1 MKESGFSDPE
11 ALTGEERQ
19 RLRRLEE
26 EVQRLRRTNEVLLD
40 RVEHRINVEGGAF
53 AAFQVASN
61 LEKTVADRTTELRRL
76 NERLEHELQLRRSF
90 EAALLRAKTQAEEAT
105 ASRTRFLAAASHD
118 LRQPLNAAIL
128 YLASIDRDGLE
139 QADAES
145 LRGIG
150 LALENLNSLLS
161 ALLDISRLD
170 SGGLQPEPD
179 DFPLHTLLQRLARE
193 YEPVA
198 QVKGLDLRVLAT
210 NAVVHSD
217 IMLLETVLRNLLSNA
232 IKYTREGRVLMGVRR
247 RGDRVRIEIRDTGIG
262 IAGEHLQRIF
272 DEFWRAP
279 DAPSA
284 DEGST
289 GLGLSIVERIC
300 RLLGTGIEVQSA
312 PGRGSAFTL
321 TLPLG
326 DSGRVAGRTPPLLVP
341 GTAGFN
347 RCLVVA
353 VDDNIQVLRSMERM
367 LLSWDCRVVAATGV
381 EEALTTIIDRDL
393 EPTLLLTDY
402 HLAYGANGIDAIDA
416 INAELATPAQAI
428 MISSDYSAQL
438 REQLDQLGIPLL
450 TKPVD
455 PARLRAVMQHVLGS
469 EDPPGGR

>member
-1 MKESGFSDPE
+1 MRDAPASDPGE
-11 ALTGEERQ
+11 LTGDERQ
-19 RLRRLEE
+19 RLRQLEE

-76 NERLEHELQLRRSF
+76 NERLEHELSLRRSF

-128 YLASIDRDGLE
+128 YLASIDRDSVKS
-139 QADAES
+139 ADADS

-170 SGGLQPEPD
+170 SGGLQPEPGN
-179 DFPLHTLLQRLARE
+179 FRLQTLLQRLARE

-198 QVKGLDLRVLAT
+198 RAGGLELRVQAT
-210 NAVVHSD
+210 SAVVHSD
-217 IMLLETVLRNLLSNA
+217 MMLVETVLRNLLSNA

-247 RGDRVRIEIRDTGIG
+247 RGNRVRIEVRDTGIG
-262 IAGEHLQRIF
+262 IAAEHLQRIF

-284 DEGST
+284 DKGST

-300 RLLGTGIEVQSA
+300 RLLGTNIEVRSE
-312 PGRGSAFTL
+312 PGGGSVFALALPGGDSRCVAGSAQ
-321 TLPLG
+321 
-326 DSGRVAGRTPPLLVP
+326 PLLAA
-341 GTAGFN
+341 GSAGFN
-347 RCLVVA
+347 QSLVVA
-353 VDDNIQVLRSMERM
+353 VDDNTQVLRSMERM
-367 LLSWDCRVVAATGV
+367 LLSWDCSVVAATSV
-381 EEALTTIIDRDL
+381 EEALTTIIDQDL
-393 EPTLLLTDY
+393 EPRLLLTDY

-416 INAELATPAQAI
+416 INAELAAPAPAI

-438 REQLDQLGIPLL
+438 RERLDKLGIPLL

-455 PARLRAVMQHVLGS
+455 PARLRAVMQHLLGNKALS
-469 EDPPGGR
+469 GGS